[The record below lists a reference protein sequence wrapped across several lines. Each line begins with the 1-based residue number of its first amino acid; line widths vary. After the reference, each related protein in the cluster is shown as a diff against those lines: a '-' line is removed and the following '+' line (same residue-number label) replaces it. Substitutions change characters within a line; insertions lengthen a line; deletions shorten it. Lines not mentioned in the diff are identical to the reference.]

1 MQITPS
7 SPLARVGRVLKLTLL
22 VVLLSFIFGI
32 GHAFMLGA
40 LRPTAKA
47 ASGTEKALDAAL
59 KNLTGTPVDKL
70 TDLVRHETIRFRL
83 AGADDSVAEAVRM
96 LTAANRP
103 FIAMHVK
110 DSIHGGKDVSMYA
123 EKERIER
130 EMLSFV
136 MDLQEAIKEK
146 KLSIMMVEVARATDP
161 LDFSPIME
169 VTGKPTD
176 AGGQMVWR

>member
-7 SPLARVGRVLKLTLL
+7 SPLARVGRALKLTLF

-47 ASGTEKALDAAL
+47 ASGTEQALDAAL
-59 KNLTGTPVDKL
+59 KNLTGTPLAKL
-70 TDLVRHETIRFRL
+70 DDLVLHERIHFRL
-83 AGADDSVAEAVRM
+83 VGDPESMGAAIKM

-103 FIAMHVK
+103 FIAMHIRE
-110 DSIHGGKDVSMYA
+110 SIHGGQDVTLYA
-123 EKERIER
+123 EKERVER
-130 EMLSFV
+130 EMLSFT
-136 MDLQEAIKEK
+136 MDLQKAVTEK
-146 KLSIMMVEVARATDP
+146 KMSILLADMVRTTDP
-161 LDFSPIME
+161 LEFSPIME

-176 AGGQMVWR
+176 PGGQMVWR